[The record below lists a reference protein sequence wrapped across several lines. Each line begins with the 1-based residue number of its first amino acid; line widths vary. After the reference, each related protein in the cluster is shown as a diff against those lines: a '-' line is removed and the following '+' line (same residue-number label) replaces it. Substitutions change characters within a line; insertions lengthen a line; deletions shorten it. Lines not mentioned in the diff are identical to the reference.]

1 MEKSFKKQKDKLS
14 IFKNLRQRN
23 RKNKNTR
30 EIPEDLFKKC
40 PHCNEI
46 QTSASYKDNVCPNCG
61 FHLPMNAYERMDLIY
76 DGRYKVLFTTKEA
89 PNPLDFPGYG
99 EKIDELKQ
107 KTKLDEAVVC
117 SIGHIGKI
125 KCVVCVM
132 DNRFMMGSMGSVVG
146 EKITKA
152 IEFALKKKLPLII
165 FTTSGGARMQ
175 EGIFSLMQM
184 AKVNGALAR
193 FKAANLLYVSYITH
207 PTYGGV
213 SASFAPMGDIVIGE
227 PFAMYGFAGR
237 RVIASTIK
245 QKLPDDFQTTKYNM
259 DAGFIDLIVERSKC
273 KQTLGKILAMHQG
286 VRHG

>member
-14 IFKNLRQRN
+14 IFKNLRQRD

-40 PHCNEI
+40 PNCGEI
-46 QTSASYKDNVCPNCG
+46 QTSVSYKNNVCPSCG
-61 FHLPMNAYERMDLIY
+61 FHLPMNAYERMDMIY
-76 DGRYKVLFTTKEA
+76 DGRYRVLFTTREA
-89 PNPLDFPGYG
+89 PNPLDFPGYS
-99 EKIDELKQ
+99 EKIDDLKQ

-117 SIGHIGKI
+117 STGHIGKI
-125 KCVVCVM
+125 RCVVCVM
-132 DNRFMMGSMGSVVG
+132 DNRFMMGSMGSIVG

-152 IEFALKKKLPLII
+152 IEYALKKKLPLII

-184 AKVNGALAR
+184 AKINGALAR

-213 SASFAPMGDIVIGE
+213 SASFAPVGDIVIGE
-227 PFAMYGFAGR
+227 PFAMYGFAGQ

-259 DAGFIDLIVERSKC
+259 DAGFIDLILERSKC
-273 KQTLGKILAMHQG
+273 KHTLEKILAMHQG